1 MSYSNI
7 ADYTG
12 GQRDYWSWAHLKTFI
27 GQDEAVEHFYAGE
40 ASLGPLARTCPY
52 IPVPCSVCKS
62 WSGCCQHLHNA
73 MMVICECMPKVPP
86 RSCTQAVPQ
95 CLDWHKSQPPA
106 ICMHLQMQVGRH
118 DYTWPCH
125 VHPVLRTS

>member
-40 ASLGPLARTCPY
+40 ASLGPLLRTCPY
-52 IPVPCSVCKS
+52 IPVPCSFCNI
-62 WSGCCQHLHNA
+62 NA
-73 MMVICECMPKVPP
+73 VFV
-86 RSCTQAVPQ
+86 T
-95 CLDWHKSQPPA
+95 
-106 ICMHLQMQVGRH
+106 VGR
-118 DYTWPCH
+118 DAVNICTMP
-125 VHPVLRTS
+125 